1 MYSFYGGRPGNSFVI
16 TKSYDS
22 YQQMVEDF
30 TSSNCLVHYDEYVL
44 INTHGRDNPD
54 GGKLYR
60 RAYGNTEDTCAEY
73 IGIIAGPAGPA
84 PNLQL
89 GNWAE
94 VASNSDE
101 QKVSGE
107 FTLVPGK
114 DLQNGNIVYND
125 KIQWCCY
132 TQQEENH
139 ASSIAHVGLK
149 IPYPVI
155 DFDVKSISPYTGGSS
170 IIDPLKIT
178 KIDGQEHPF
187 YQKWEIRIPKG
198 IKGDSLESIELEG
211 NTIYGI
217 YRNYD
222 FSQDGTTRREQIGTL
237 AINTD
242 YTGINNIT
250 EDDYVITINYGD
262 NQSVI
267 IPKGKTGSYI
277 NNFQYE
283 KNNSTNIGYF
293 TITQNQISSQSEQ
306 PYQWQC
312 SPSLVENIFYE
323 NNILKQKLANSAISE
338 DIIQLKNLT
347 QLLLTNSQQS
357 NKQNIQAIWNNNN
370 GSSQIIGTIDN
381 YITKTKIKNNHLKIQ
396 YVNSD
401 EWIDI
406 GTFPSPYAFHSQE
419 ITPIHWIGTGVL
431 VKENDDEIHLI
442 FSIPINKIIPE
453 GTELTIT
460 GGSLISDNSFISNI
474 VNLESYE
481 YNIEANVAGL
491 LFMFSFTNSDLGI
504 SQENNLENGTYFVNL
519 QISELSLNSTVWTEE
534 VIPEEEDENSGS
546 NTEQG
551 TSNSGTS
558 TDIIDVPVE
567 EEDSGDSDIIDEEGS
582 EEEPEEIID
591 DEISNV

>member
-60 RAYGNTEDTCAEY
+60 RAYGNTADTCAEY

-89 GNWAE
+89 GNWTE

-107 FTLVPGK
+107 FTLVPGR

-132 TQQEENH
+132 TEQEENH
-139 ASSIAHVGLK
+139 ASSTAHVGLK

-155 DFDVKSISPYTGGSS
+155 DFDVKSTSPYTGGNAL
-170 IIDPLKIT
+170 IDPLNIT
-178 KIDGQEHPF
+178 KIDGQKHPF
-187 YQKWEIRIPKG
+187 YQKWEIGIPKG

-211 NTIYGI
+211 NTIYGT
-217 YRNYD
+217 YRSYD
-222 FSQDGTTRREQIGTL
+222 FSQEGTTRREQIGTV

-242 YTGINNIT
+242 YTGINSIT
-250 EDDYVITINYGD
+250 EDDYIITINYGND
-262 NQSVI
+262 QTVA

-283 KNNSTNIGYF
+283 KDNSTNIGYF

-312 SPSLVENIFYE
+312 SPSLVENVFYE

-338 DIIQLKNLT
+338 NIVQLKNLT
-347 QLLLTNSQQS
+347 HLELTNSSVS
-357 NKQNIQAIWNNNN
+357 NKQDILATWNNN
-370 GSSQIIGTIDN
+370 GSAQTIGTIEN
-381 YITKTKIKNNHLKIQ
+381 YITKTKIENNHLKIK
-396 YVNSD
+396 YVNSN

-406 GTFPSPYAFHSQE
+406 GAFPSPYAFHSQE
-419 ITPIHWIGTGVL
+419 ITPIHWTGTGVL
-431 VKENDDEIHLI
+431 VKDGDNVINLI

-453 GTELTIT
+453 ETELTLT
-460 GGSLISDNSFISNI
+460 GGRLISDNSFVSDI
-474 VNLESYE
+474 VNLESFE
-481 YNIEANVAGL
+481 CNIEANVAGL
-491 LFMFSFTNSDLGI
+491 LFIFSFTNSDLGI
-504 SQENNLENGTYFVNL
+504 TQENNLENGTYFLNL
-519 QISELSLNSTVWTEE
+519 QISDLSLNSTVWTEQE
-534 VIPEEEDENSGS
+534 IASEENEFSEDD
-546 NTEQG
+546 
-551 TSNSGTS
+551 TSNSS
-558 TDIIDVPVE
+558 DDIEDEVVE
-567 EEDSGDSDIIDEEGS
+567 EEDSSDDDIIDEEES

-591 DEISNV
+591 DEISNG